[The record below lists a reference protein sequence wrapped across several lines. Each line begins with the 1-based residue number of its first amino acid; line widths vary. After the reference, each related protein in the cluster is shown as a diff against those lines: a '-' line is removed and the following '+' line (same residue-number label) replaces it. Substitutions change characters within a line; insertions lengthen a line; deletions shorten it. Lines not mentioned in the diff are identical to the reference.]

1 MKKLLLVL
9 LLSIP
14 VLFSV
19 QAQTKQENI
28 KELFALMQTDTMV
41 VKMMNSMM
49 PMLVNPPSA
58 TMDSTARSQRAE
70 LLHKVTTVLTSI
82 TTRLINEDMVVLYDK
97 YFSEKDI
104 QDMQVFYKSAAGKK
118 MIQVTPELN
127 KEMMMIM
134 LTKYM
139 PEMQRMFKD

>member
-1 MKKLLLVL
+1 MKKIILVL

-14 VLFSV
+14 VFFNV

-28 KELFALMQTDTMV
+28 KELFTLMQTDSMAA
-41 VKMMNSMM
+41 KMMNSML
-49 PMLVNPPSA
+49 PMLINQPSA
-58 TMDSTARSQRAE
+58 SMDSTAKSQRVQ
-70 LLHKVTTVLTSI
+70 LFNKVTAAVTSI
-82 TTRLINEDMVVLYDK
+82 TTRLINEDMVMLYDK

-104 QDMQVFYKSAAGKK
+104 KELNAFYKSEAGKK
-118 MIQVTPELN
+118 MVLVTPELN
-127 KEMMMIM
+127 KEVMMIM

>member
-14 VLFSV
+14 VFFNV

-28 KELFALMQTDTMV
+28 KELFALMQTDSMV
-41 VKMMNSMM
+41 VKMMNSMI

-58 TMDSTARSQRAE
+58 TMDSTARSQRTE
-70 LLHKVTTVLTSI
+70 LLQKVTTVLTSI

-104 QDMQVFYKSAAGKK
+104 QDMQAFYKSAAGKK

>member
-1 MKKLLLVL
+1 MKKIILVL

-14 VLFSV
+14 VFFNV

-28 KELFALMQTDTMV
+28 KELFTLMQTDSMAA
-41 VKMMNSMM
+41 KMMNSML
-49 PMLVNPPSA
+49 PMLINQPSA
-58 TMDSTARSQRAE
+58 SMDSTAKSQRVQ
-70 LLHKVTTVLTSI
+70 LINKVTAAVTSI
-82 TTRLINEDMVVLYDK
+82 TTRLINEDMVMLYDK

-104 QDMQVFYKSAAGKK
+104 KELNAFYKSEAGKK
-118 MIQVTPELN
+118 MVLVTPELN
-127 KEMMMIM
+127 KEVMMIM